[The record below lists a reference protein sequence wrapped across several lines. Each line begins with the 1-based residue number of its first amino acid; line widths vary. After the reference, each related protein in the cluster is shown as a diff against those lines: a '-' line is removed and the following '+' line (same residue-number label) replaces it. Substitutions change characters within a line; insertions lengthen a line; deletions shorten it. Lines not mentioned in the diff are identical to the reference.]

1 MDERYPQSLQ
11 SVPRPHV
18 AVDEPGPPSSQI
30 PLFTSDADADPVE
43 LESTHVFSQDQL
55 LAGPST
61 VLVPSHTVAALGHWL
76 HDARVFELP
85 PPDVNHPGR
94 HVLQFF
100 APPNEYS
107 LSSPHTVHVLL
118 LAGLYLPA
126 GQETT
131 SLDPEHVDPASQT
144 VHMVRVDFDLPPD
157 VKKPGPQFKHVA
169 APSFE

>member
-18 AVDEPGPPSSQI
+18 EANEPGPPSSQI
-30 PLFTSDADADPVE
+30 PLLTRDTDADPVE
-43 LESTHVFSQDQL
+43 VDSAQVFSQDQL

-61 VLVPSHTVAALGHWL
+61 ALVPSHAVAALGHWL

-94 HVLQFF
+94 HVLQLF
-100 APPNEYS
+100 APPNEYA
-107 LSSPHTVHVLL
+107 LSSPHAVHLLL

-126 GQETT
+126 GHDMTT
-131 SLDPEHVDPASQT
+131 LDPEHVDPASQA
-144 VHMVRVDFDLPPD
+144 VHIVRVALDLPPD
-157 VKKPGPQFKHVA
+157 VKKPGPQFEHVT

>member
-1 MDERYPQSLQ
+1 VDERYPQSLQ

-18 AVDEPGPPSSQI
+18 EANEPGPPSSQI
-30 PLFTSDADADPVE
+30 PLLTRDTDADPVE
-43 LESTHVFSQDQL
+43 VDSAQVFSQDQL

-61 VLVPSHTVAALGHWL
+61 ALVPSHAVAALGHWL

-94 HVLQFF
+94 HVLQLF
-100 APPNEYS
+100 APPNEYA
-107 LSSPHTVHVLL
+107 LSSPHAVHLLL

-126 GQETT
+126 GHDMTT
-131 SLDPEHVDPASQT
+131 LDPEHVDPASQA
-144 VHMVRVDFDLPPD
+144 VHIVRVALDLPPD
-157 VKKPGPQFKHVA
+157 VKKPGPQFEHVT